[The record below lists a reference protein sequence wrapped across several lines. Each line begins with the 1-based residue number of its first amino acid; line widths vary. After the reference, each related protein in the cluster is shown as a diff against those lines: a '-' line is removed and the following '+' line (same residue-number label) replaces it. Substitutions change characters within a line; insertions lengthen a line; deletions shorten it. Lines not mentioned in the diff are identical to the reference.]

1 MRSPFFP
8 AYSLAL
14 LIFIVASLPGSDL
27 QKVQKY
33 PNNLLL
39 RYLLSDPFM
48 HFLTFGIFTFLVCYG
63 YKRSDPIEKGFKQ
76 GKASSVNSLY
86 IRGGLIG
93 IGYSLF
99 IELYQ
104 AILPYRSFGLD
115 DLFWNTTGII
125 FAILVFIQRGSN
137 LSDLAAKLR

>member
-27 QKVQKY
+27 QKVQEY

-39 RYLLSDPFM
+39 RFLLSDPFM
-48 HFLTFGIFTFLVCYG
+48 HFLTFGILTLLICYG
-63 YKRSDPIEKGFKQ
+63 YKRSDQTEKGFQ
-76 GKASSVNSLY
+76 YGKTDSINSLY

-104 AILPYRSFGLD
+104 AILPYRTFGLD
-115 DLFWNTTGII
+115 DLLWNTTGII
-125 FAILVFIQRGSN
+125 IAVLVFIQRGIN
-137 LSDLAAKLR
+137 LSKPAIKLR